1 MRDVDGPWYRVS
13 SPGPCVRMRLI
24 DAWGGDNR
32 NAEETGR
39 QCMPNGGYDLDAWD
53 QAP

>member
-1 MRDVDGPWYRVS
+1 MSTGLGIACLVRDRAL
-13 SPGPCVRMRLI
+13 RMRLI